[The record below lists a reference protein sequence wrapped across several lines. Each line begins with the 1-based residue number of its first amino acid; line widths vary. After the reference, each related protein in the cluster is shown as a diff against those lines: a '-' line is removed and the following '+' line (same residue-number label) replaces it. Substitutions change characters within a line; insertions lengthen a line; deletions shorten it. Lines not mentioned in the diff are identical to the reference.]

1 MPIEEKIRIV
11 FADMKKPVLLAAG
24 FLCTGIGIAG
34 IFLPVVPTT
43 GPLLLA
49 AWFFARSSKRFY
61 TWLVEHRLFGR
72 YIRSF
77 IKYKAITLKGK
88 IFSLV
93 AMWGMIGVSGMF
105 FVDSLAVRIILGA
118 CAVGGTA
125 LILRYPTLK
134 RSDNEAADEK
144 PIEEARI
151 PR

>member
-1 MPIEEKIRIV
+1 
-11 FADMKKPVLLAAG
+11 MKKPVLLAAG
-24 FLCTGIGIAG
+24 FFCTGIGIAG

-93 AMWGMIGVSGMF
+93 AMWGMIGVSGIL

-118 CAVGGTA
+118 CAVCGTV

-134 RSDNEAADEK
+134 RSDIDAADEK
-144 PIEEARI
+144 TIEEAKI

>member
-1 MPIEEKIRIV
+1 MEEKNRIV
-11 FADMKKPVLLAAG
+11 FVVMKKSLLLAAG
-24 FLCTGIGIAG
+24 FFCTGIGIAG

-43 GPLLLA
+43 GPLLIA

-93 AMWGMIGVSGMF
+93 AMWGMIGISGIF
-105 FVDSLAVRIILGA
+105 FVDSLAVRIILGGA
-118 CAVGGTA
+118 AVAGA
-125 LILRYPTLK
+125 VLIFRYPTLK
-134 RSDNEAADEK
+134 RSHIDAADDK
-144 PIEEARI
+144 VIEEAKI

>member
-1 MPIEEKIRIV
+1 
-11 FADMKKPVLLAAG
+11 MKKPVLLAAG